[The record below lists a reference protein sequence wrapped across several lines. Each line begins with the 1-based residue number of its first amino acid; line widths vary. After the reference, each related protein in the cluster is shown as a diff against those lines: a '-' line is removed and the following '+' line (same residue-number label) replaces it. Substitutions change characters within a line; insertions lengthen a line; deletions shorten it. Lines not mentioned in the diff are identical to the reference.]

1 MTTSM
6 TRSSTFTYT
15 EAKYVASKLGA
26 DLLNLNA
33 RYGYPA
39 RSEIDDYVEEV
50 AQYLKNGYLESVDFG
65 FKDGD
70 RWVLRLR
77 YTAVAGGQLKDETPG
92 GLPAAADVA
101 GYSFYSFL
109 TRNTVFAN
117 LGSAKRDEFQQ
128 SLPIQ
133 RTPATPPTANYGT
146 TSAASEYS
154 RNGNGLTRNVYTAL

>member
-1 MTTSM
+1 MTTST

-33 RYGYPA
+33 RYGYPL

-50 AQYLKNGYLESVDFG
+50 AQYLKHGYLDSVDFG
-65 FKDGD
+65 FKDGT

-77 YTAVAGGQLKDETPG
+77 YTAVAGGQLRDETPG
-92 GLPAAADVA
+92 GLPAASDVA

-109 TRNTVFAN
+109 TPSTAFAN
-117 LGSAKRDEFQQ
+117 LVSADQNDFEG
-128 SLPIQ
+128 SLPI
-133 RTPATPPTANYGT
+133 RRNPATPPTANAGST
-146 TSAASEYS
+146 GASSEYS
-154 RNGNGLTRNVYTAL
+154 RNGSGLSRNVYTAF